1 MGGEK
6 GAAGATA
13 VGRSPGK
20 AVRKR
25 FLEVLGM
32 TANVSRAARE
42 AGVGTACFYRLRMT
56 DEAFRMAWE
65 VALDEG
71 CRQIEL
77 MLLAA
82 ALGEPLAEG
91 VDRKQVLEMLAR
103 REARGR
109 TAPVTVRGRQVT
121 LEAVERSLMRKLD
134 TLDRRWRCRRGD
146 SQRGDGGETGVGG
159 TTDGCGEDASGRA
172 ADGGAAEGGMAGGAG
187 KADGGG
193 TAGAGRELAGL
204 GA

>member
-6 GAAGATA
+6 GAAGATT

-20 AVRKR
+20 AVRRR

-42 AGVGTACFYRLRMT
+42 AGVGTACFYRLRLT

-91 VDRKQVLEMLAR
+91 VDRKLVLEMLAR
-103 REARGR
+103 REARGKA
-109 TAPVTVRGRQVT
+109 APAGIRGRQVAIET
-121 LEAVERSLMRKLD
+121 VERSLLRKLD
-134 TLDRRWRCRRGD
+134 ALDRRRRGK
-146 SQRGDGGETGVGG
+146 
-159 TTDGCGEDASGRA
+159 
-172 ADGGAAEGGMAGGAG
+172 GA
-187 KADGGG
+187 
-193 TAGAGRELAGL
+193 
-204 GA
+204 

>member
-1 MGGEK
+1 MGGET
-6 GAAGATA
+6 GAAGATT
-13 VGRSPGK
+13 VGRSPGR
-20 AVRKR
+20 AVRRR

-42 AGVGTACFYRLRMT
+42 AGVGTCSFYRLRMT
-56 DEAFRMAWE
+56 DEAFRAAWE

-91 VDRKQVLEMLAR
+91 VDRKQVLELLTR

-109 TAPVTVRGRQVT
+109 AAPTTMRGRQVT
-121 LEAVERSLMRKLD
+121 LASVERSLLRKLD
-134 TLDRRWRCRRGD
+134 TLDRRWRCRRGE
-146 SQRGDGGETGVGG
+146 GGKARVGG
-159 TTDGCGEDASGRA
+159 TTDGCGSDAGGGA
-172 ADGGAAEGGMAGGAG
+172 TDGGAAPGGMAECAG
-187 KADGGG
+187 EAGPGG
-193 TAGAGRELAGL
+193 TPVPGRELAGL

>member
-6 GAAGATA
+6 GAAGATT
-13 VGRSPGK
+13 VGRSPGR
-20 AVRKR
+20 AVRRR

-42 AGVGTACFYRLRMT
+42 TGMGTACFYRLRMT
-56 DEAFRMAWE
+56 DEAFRAAWE

-109 TAPVTVRGRQVT
+109 AAPVTMRGRQVS
-121 LEAVERSLMRKLD
+121 LEAVERSLLRKLD
-134 TLDRRWRCRRGD
+134 TLDRRWRGRRGEGSD
-146 SQRGDGGETGVGG
+146 TGAGGV
-159 TTDGCGEDASGRA
+159 TDGRCQNAGVHA
-172 ADGGAAEGGMAGGAG
+172 ADGGAAAVGMAGGADEDD
-187 KADGGG
+187 ADG
-193 TAGAGRELAGL
+193 AADAGRALAGL